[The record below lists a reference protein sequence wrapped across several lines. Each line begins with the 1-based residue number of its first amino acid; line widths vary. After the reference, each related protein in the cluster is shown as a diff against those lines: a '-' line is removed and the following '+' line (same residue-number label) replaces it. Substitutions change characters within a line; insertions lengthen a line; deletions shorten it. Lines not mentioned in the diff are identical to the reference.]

1 MKKIFQRIDRIRGSG
16 MATLNLKPSSSYY
29 HLNGNRFPVDS
40 IGKPDI
46 KCRVTLLIDGNL
58 IDFTIEELF

>member
-16 MATLNLKPSSSYY
+16 KATLNLDISSPYY
-29 HLNGNRFPVDS
+29 HLNGNRFPVES

-46 KCRVTLLIDGNL
+46 GCLVTLLINGTL
-58 IDFTIEELF
+58 IDFTIEEIL